1 MRYREHY
8 KKSYEMD
15 STWKE
20 EALKM
25 KGHLEEA
32 IKTEMREK
40 DMTDS
45 TLPELRMKE
54 ADGETFPLYGQKYM
68 KEIIETM

>member
-1 MRYREHY
+1 MIEMDLLSVIMLQHGPCALMRYREHY

-45 TLPELRMKE
+45 TLPEL
-54 ADGETFPLYGQKYM
+54 
-68 KEIIETM
+68 

>member
-1 MRYREHY
+1 
-8 KKSYEMD
+8 MD

-40 DMTDS
+40 DTCMTDS
-45 TLPELRMKE
+45 TLPEL
-54 ADGETFPLYGQKYM
+54 
-68 KEIIETM
+68 